1 MLSIVYDA
9 YNGEAIAD
17 GHAYNKANE
26 LIELHK
32 LTGEVV
38 YNSASSHVIDSIRL
52 LVAKGKISNND
63 VIYKFNSADGEK
75 SIKVD
80 KNGRLEFWPEG
91 FCDHSMNFLSE
102 LFSLES
108 D

>member
-1 MLSIVYDA
+1 MLSIMYDA
-9 YNGEAIAD
+9 YNGEAVAD
-17 GHAYNKANE
+17 GHAYAKANE

-52 LVAKGKISNND
+52 LVAKGKISNNN
-63 VIYKFNSADGEK
+63 VIFKFNSANVEK

-80 KNGRLEFWPEG
+80 KNGRLEFCPEG
-91 FCDHSMNFLSE
+91 FCDYSMNFLAE
-102 LFSLES
+102 LFSLK
-108 D
+108 DK